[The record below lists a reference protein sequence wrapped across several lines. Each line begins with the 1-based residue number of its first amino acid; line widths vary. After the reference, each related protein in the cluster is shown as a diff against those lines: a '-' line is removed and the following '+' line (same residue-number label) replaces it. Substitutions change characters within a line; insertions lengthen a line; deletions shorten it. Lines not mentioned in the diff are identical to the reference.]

1 MFSTWIRP
9 NQSGYPK
16 VVHASK
22 LLMRNKAILNSE
34 PAVPIT
40 PQRSPPSPN
49 GAAAKQT
56 ATLFIHSTSEHAR
69 GAWSDSRGA
78 QRGSGFSTLLTP
90 AARTRKVACNKTIS
104 FCNPNFNVPRI
115 LNSSWCSNSQFR
127 KRTTARSHLST
138 TASFLLISSF
148 TKQTSFVLLI
158 FLFWGRGEGRW
169 RKDIGGWGWG
179 VVCVTYCS
187 YYLLAFLPLSREGKS

>member
-1 MFSTWIRP
+1 
-9 NQSGYPK
+9 
-16 VVHASK
+16 
-22 LLMRNKAILNSE
+22 MRNKAILKFE
-34 PAVPIT
+34 PAVPVT
-40 PQRSPPSPN
+40 SQRCPPSPN

-78 QRGSGFSTLLTP
+78 QSGSGFSTLLTP

-127 KRTTARSHLST
+127 KRKTARSHLST

-148 TKQTSFVLLI
+148 TKQTSFVLPI
-158 FLFWGRGEGRW
+158 SLFWGREREDMKKRYWGMGM
-169 RKDIGGWGWG
+169 GGW
-179 VVCVTYCS
+179 CVSHTAAIIY
-187 YYLLAFLPLSREGKS
+187 